1 MIEPIE
7 AMPAGTL
14 GFRVSG
20 RMERADYTEVLE
32 PALRDAVDQGSGLRS
47 LYVIDRLERMDPGA
61 LWEDA
66 KTGVDVSIAR
76 RAAWRRTAILTD
88 QGWLADAARL
98 FGWMVPG
105 EFRVFP
111 LAELDQAKAWVAA
124 KGLTAAP

>member
-1 MIEPIE
+1 MIERIHD
-7 AMPAGTL
+7 MPAGTL

-20 RMERADYTEVLE
+20 RIQRADYTDVLE
-32 PALRDAVDQGSGLRS
+32 PALRNAVDQGAELRS

-76 RAAWRRTAILTD
+76 HAAWRRTAVLTD

-111 LAELDQAKAWVAA
+111 LAELDQAKAWVATE
-124 KGLTAAP
+124 GLKAAP